1 MKNKQKLWRR
11 AAAGVKRAM
20 LKTGKHERGAR
31 YGRFTRLQQ
40 VAMTKIKALPSQL
53 FIAMAKNASII

>member
-11 AAAGVKRAM
+11 AAAGVRRAM
-20 LKTGKHERGAR
+20 EASGKHERGAR

-40 VAMTKIKALPSQL
+40 LAMTKIKAVPSAL
-53 FIAMAKNASII
+53 FFAMAKNASII